1 MARPPKSNANRKP
14 RGKKPSGDSPEKP
27 GVAGW
32 QSRLAAAEL
41 ITLTLDEGFDL
52 ETAFDRSKTYR
63 RLEGPDRGFARAIAG
78 AALRGVGRIG
88 WALGGMVDRPIDQ
101 IEPPVRAL
109 LFAGAAQMW
118 LLGVKDHAAVS
129 ATVEA
134 ASKWYEARRGGG
146 LINAVLRR
154 AARETEAFKATPA
167 TAVWPDWLA
176 ARLKAALGPERAEA
190 MAMLQLEEPP
200 IDVTLKPALDAV
212 EWASRLG
219 GVALANGSVRLEAGA
234 KLPELPGYA
243 DGEWWVQ
250 DTAASIAAKL
260 MGDISGKAVADL
272 CAAPGGKALQLA
284 SMGAKV
290 SAIDISKQRLV
301 RVRENAER
309 TKLPMEII
317 EADARQWRPGE
328 KLDAVLLDA
337 PCSALGILRRHP
349 EGIWR
354 RDPKDLARFPV
365 VQRALIEAAADM
377 LKPGGVMVYCVCTP
391 APEEGLAEIE
401 RAVSGGG
408 WRRLPVAAGEV
419 PGFGISLTPEGDLL
433 TSPAPSPAVMQRGG
447 EDTRKS
453 VAESVNSDV
462 FYIARLERTEV

>member
-1 MARPPKSNANRKP
+1 MARLPPKKMAKEQR
-14 RGKKPSGDSPEKP
+14 PE
-27 GVAGW
+27 VAGW

-41 ITLTLDEGFDL
+41 ITLALDEGADL
-52 ETAFDRSKTYR
+52 ESAFDRSKTYR

-88 WALGGMVDRPIDQ
+88 WALGGMLDRPIDQ
-101 IEPPVRAL
+101 IEPPVRSL
-109 LFAGAAQMW
+109 LFAGAAQIW

-134 ASKWYEARRGGG
+134 AGKWQEAKRGGG
-146 LINAVLRR
+146 LVNAVLRR
-154 AARETEAFKATPA
+154 AAREAEAFQATPA

-176 ARLKAALGPERAEA
+176 SKLNSALGPERAEA
-190 MAMLQLEEPP
+190 MAELQLQEPP
-200 IDVTLKPALDAV
+200 IDVTLKPGLDSA
-212 EWASRLG
+212 EWAQELG
-219 GVALANGSVRLEAGA
+219 GVALENGSVRLEAGV

-243 DGEWWVQ
+243 EGEWWVQ
-250 DTAASIAAKL
+250 DAAASIAAKL

-290 SAIDISKQRLV
+290 SAIDISRQRLT
-301 RVRENAER
+301 RVRENSER

-317 EADARQWRPGE
+317 EADARQWRPKE

-349 EGIWR
+349 EGVWR

-365 VQRALIEAAADM
+365 VQRALIEAAGEM
-377 LKPGGVMVYCVCTP
+377 LKPGGTLVYCVCTP
-391 APEEGLAEIE
+391 SPEEGLAEVD
-401 RAVSGGG
+401 RAVSTGR
-408 WRRLPVAAGEV
+408 WRRREIVADEVRGFAG
-419 PGFGISLTPEGDLL
+419 SLTMEGDLL
-433 TSPAPSPAVMQRGG
+433 TAPAPRLVDVQSDGQ
-447 EDTRKS
+447 DTRKS
-453 VAESVNSDV
+453 VAHPLNCDV
-462 FYIARLERTEV
+462 FYISRLERKPD